1 MKSLFLFSVLV
12 VITASPSPVSAQITP
27 AGAGNK
33 DLRDGNIR
41 GRSNELERIKRS
53 AQKPNKNTRYADRQV
68 LNGSQPEDVMAAK
81 YEEIKTDFEQ
91 IQKSQDLIIS
101 AYRIVYG
108 IDYQQIGRSAN
119 EINKSASRL
128 RSNLFAAVVESAQSE
143 EVKPVDSDVKRSKN
157 IKDIIV
163 DLDDTIGRF
172 ATSSMFQNLRVI
184 DPAVSEKTRIDLE
197 RIVGLSSILGI
208 AARKLASAEK

>member
-91 IQKSQDLIIS
+91 IQKSQDLIIR
-101 AYRIVYG
+101 AYKIVYG

-128 RSNLFAAVVESAQSE
+128 RSNLFAAVVERAQPE
-143 EVKPVDSDVKRSKN
+143 VVKPVDSDVKRSKN

>member
-101 AYRIVYG
+101 AYKIVYG

-128 RSNLFAAVVESAQSE
+128 RSNLFAAVVERAQPE
-143 EVKPVDSDVKRSKN
+143 VVKPVDSDVKRSKN